1 MLRVHNGYRDNAAM
15 QQLHRLLVEMSGI
28 AHNDAAFT
36 QGHVGGSC
44 KTRILCHFFNHKAG
58 KSSMAITKQ
67 NVMDA
72 LARVGM
78 PDGGDLVS
86 RDLIRAVQVNDGA
99 VQFVIEAPTP
109 EMAARMEP
117 IRAAAEQLVR
127 DLDGV
132 TEARV
137 ALTAHGPAAKPAPP
151 SLKIGGH
158 PKPQEGPTKP
168 SGVQRILAIGSG
180 KGGVGKSTVSSN
192 LAVALARQGRKVGLL
207 DADIYGPSQPR
218 MMGVNKRPASPDG
231 KTIIPLH
238 AHGVT
243 LMSIGFMME
252 EGKAVVWRGPMLMGA
267 LQQML
272 GQVEWGELDVLLV
285 DLPPGT
291 GDVQLTLCTKS
302 ELTGAIV
309 VSTPQDV
316 ALIDARKALDMFA
329 TLKTPVLGLIENM
342 SMFVC
347 PDCGSQHEIFGQGGV
362 AAEADKMGVPLLG
375 ALPIDLETRLAGDG
389 GTPVAAG
396 EGPMAD
402 AYARIAEGLVKGGMA

>member
-1 MLRVHNGYRDNAAM
+1 MPLSKSD
-15 QQLHRLLVEMSGI
+15 VES
-28 AHNDAAFT
+28 
-36 QGHVGGSC
+36 
-44 KTRILCHFFNHKAG
+44 
-58 KSSMAITKQ
+58 
-67 NVMDA
+67 A
-72 LARVGM
+72 LARVM
-78 PDGGDLVS
+78 LPDGKSILDH
-86 RDLIRAVQVNDGA
+86 DLIRALTVEGDV
-99 VQFVIEAPTP
+99 VRFVIEAPNAQVAAQ
-109 EMAARMEP
+109 MAPLRD
-117 IRAAAEQLVR
+117 AAEAVVR
-127 DLDGV
+127 EVDGV
-132 TEARV
+132 GSVTV
-137 ALTAHGPAAKPAPP
+137 ALTAHGPAPKQSAP

-158 PKPQEGPTKP
+158 PKAQDGPMKP
-168 SGVQRILAIGSG
+168 AGVQRILAIGSG

-192 LAVALARQGRKVGLL
+192 LAVALARAGRKVGLL

-231 KTIIPLH
+231 KTIIPLR

-302 ELTGAIV
+302 ELSGAIV

-316 ALIDARKALDMFA
+316 ALIDARKAIDMFN

-342 SMFVC
+342 SLFVC
-347 PDCGSQHEIFGQGGV
+347 PDCGSEHEIFGHGGV
-362 AAEADKMGVPLLG
+362 AAEAAKMEGPLLG
-375 ALPIDLETRLAGDG
+375 SLPIDLDTRLSGDG

-396 EGPMAD
+396 DGPMAQ
-402 AYARIAEGLVKGGMA
+402 AYARIAEGLIKGGMA